1 MIKAEIRKLCY
12 EPEETYEIEA
22 SISSHSLGKWKL
34 KPVEIIKPNLLG
46 YQTLILTLQFKT
58 DPCLRNLRE
67 CAHVIEV

>member
-46 YQTLILTLQFKT
+46 YQTMIF
-58 DPCLRNLRE
+58 NYFN
-67 CAHVIEV
+67 